1 MQLFKN
7 HIPIEILYDL
17 LYNNTIKTEDYY
29 CINKESYKKL
39 IFNNQLDPF
48 VQSLKEYYHLSK
60 QSYLVSPITY
70 SKFITIVRH
79 ICKLNNIK
87 YTSKIKYDKSTY
99 TIYYYIYY
107 NSS

>member
-7 HIPIEILYDL
+7 HIPKEMLYDL
-17 LYNNTIKTEDYY
+17 LCNNTLKTEDYY

-39 IFNNQLDPF
+39 VFNNKIVPF
-48 VQSLKEYYHLSK
+48 VQSLKEYYHTSK
-60 QSYLVSPITY
+60 QSYLESPSTY

-87 YTSKIKYDKSTY
+87 YTSKIKYDKSAY
-99 TIYYYIYY
+99 NINYYIYY